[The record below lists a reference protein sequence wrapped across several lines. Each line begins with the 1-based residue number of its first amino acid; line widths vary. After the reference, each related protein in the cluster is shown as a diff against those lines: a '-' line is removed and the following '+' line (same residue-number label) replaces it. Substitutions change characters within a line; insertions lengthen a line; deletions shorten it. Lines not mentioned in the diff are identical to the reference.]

1 MQNRFEKNMPL
12 FFWSNM
18 LCKSLH
24 CSSISRLRSR
34 RRKEQEEDDAE
45 LESGALLLRTGVG
58 NWDDVKDWKF

>member
-1 MQNRFEKNMPL
+1 MQNRFEKTCP
-12 FFWSNM
+12 FSFGQNM